1 MDTIA
6 SNTMNSNKLEYKEQR
21 LFGLQE
27 DCFEIRQLMNELCE
41 NRDNITKCNH
51 KHLKRKLNKMIK
63 NLNEEIEIFNQR
75 FGTNCELFVKDN

>member
-1 MDTIA
+1 MDETED
-6 SNTMNSNKLEYKEQR
+6 EYKNER

-27 DCFEIRQLMNELCE
+27 DCLEIRKLMNELRE

-63 NLNEEIEIFNQR
+63 NLNKEIEIFNQR